1 MSTDKL
7 PLDVADVLEKEF
19 ELLHGPLPRSEDRR
33 TIRATDIRSDAARL
47 LNDERSALRER
58 LVSTGWSP
66 AGVIDVDTLATHL
79 SLLVDGEILQVTSTP
94 WLTHVQGRTKSLVE
108 DLGRRKKLPTAEEI
122 RRINRQIVEETFP
135 ELVRSRTSHVIEA
148 IHELEPPR
156 TALCI
161 SGGGI
166 RSATFALGVVEGL
179 AHYGLLAQF
188 DYLSTVSGGG
198 YIGSWLST
206 WIKRHVKGLDG
217 VQSDLDRERA
227 NGQPEPRP
235 LRHLR
240 EYSNYLVPRLGIF
253 SADTWAVVATYIRN
267 LLLNWLVL
275 VPLIAFALGV
285 SRGHEALLLHSKV
298 FAAHWQVTL
307 AAAVVFAVIAG
318 LYLGAQRPVTNR
330 EVQRATVAGGDGGFV
345 LLCLLPSFV
354 FAIIVTTLWAAV
366 EQNKEMALPQAAL
379 YATVACTGLAV
390 FAWLIYAVRSRRK
403 LRTTFKNL
411 LLELITCIISAAAV
425 GALLAW
431 LATWLFPKPV
441 AQLPPQFP
449 DLFAPSPLDVLFAV
463 PPMTELYVVF
473 AVPLVLLALCIQGVL
488 FVGLASAFNEDYD
501 REWWA
506 RGAGWFV
513 FGALAWA
520 AIAAIS
526 LFGPVGFYHAPTII
540 GSIGGVSGLIAVM
553 AGKSGSTSGSNKQK
567 ENESKT
573 GRASNIAL
581 ALAAPLFV
589 VILLAA
595 VSLLTTTI
603 VNAVADYPDDEA
615 RQASFKSQFVSWSE
629 GEYRAEKLRQL
640 PPDPRR
646 SEPPSMRV
654 VRVKTAPQP
663 MNTMAAWRSW
673 VHLRTLHKHG
683 PETFGILL
691 VLAVLAVGL
700 SAAFGVNRFSMHA
713 FYRNRLIRA
722 YLGASRYDRNPNG
735 FTGFD
740 KHDNVKMWVMRPD
753 FYETTNLLDLAA
765 VVAKLQ
771 ADQTVGPMLTQL
783 PHVASLA
790 GDPKSQSAAAELLTE
805 NLNALIEQE
814 RLQRD
819 DLDLL
824 LQPFVVPRGPRPR
837 LFHVINIAL
846 NLVSGKNL
854 AFQERM
860 AESFTVSPLHCGSH
874 NLGYRDSRRYGHPEG
889 ISIGTA
895 VTISGAAA
903 SPNMGYHSSPAV
915 AALLTVFNVRLGA
928 WLGNPGVAGVKSYT
942 KHEPR
947 PAVAALLKEAVGAT
961 DDEYKWV
968 YLSDGGHFDNL
979 GFYEMVMRRCRY
991 IIISDGGADPEF
1003 TFEDL
1008 GNAIRKIYIDFG
1020 IPVSIDTA
1028 GLLPRDDERE
1038 IITDDESKKPKYFA
1052 CGTIDYQKV
1061 DGPNV
1066 RNGCFIYIKPSFHGT
1081 PTEPK
1086 DVFSYAKQNRAFP
1099 HEPTADQFFS
1109 ESQFESYRR
1118 LGRFALDQIVPEQNW
1133 NIPASSIEQ
1142 FFEWADCCVAE
1153 KQDDHVTT
1161 E

>member
-1 MSTDKL
+1 MATDAL
-7 PLDVADVLEKEF
+7 PLHVADVLEEEF
-19 ELLHGPLPRSEDRR
+19 ELLHSPLPRSEDRR
-33 TIRATDIRSDAARL
+33 TIRASDIRSDAL
-47 LNDERSALRER
+47 LLLGDERSALRER
-58 LVSTGWSP
+58 LLSTGWCP
-66 AGVIDVDTLATHL
+66 PGTIDHDAIATHL
-79 SLLVDGEILQVTSTP
+79 SRLVDGEVLRVTNTP
-94 WLTHVQGRTKSLVE
+94 WLTNVQGRTKFLAE
-108 DLGRRKKLPTAEEI
+108 ELGRRKKQPNAEEI
-122 RRINRQIVEETFP
+122 RRINRQIVDETFP
-135 ELVRSRTSHVIEA
+135 ELVYSRTSHVIDA
-148 IHELEPPR
+148 IHELDPPR

-179 AHYGLLAQF
+179 AHYGILGKF

-206 WIKRHVKGLDG
+206 WIKRHFKGLDG

-227 NGQPEPRP
+227 NGKPEARP

-253 SADTWAVVATYIRN
+253 SADTWAVVATYVRN

-275 VPLIAFALGV
+275 VPLIAFVLGL
-285 SRGHEALLLHSKV
+285 SRGHEALLLLDSA
-298 FAAHWQVTL
+298 FLATHWGWTL
-307 AAAVVFAVIAG
+307 SVGGIFAVVAG
-318 LYLGAQRPVTNR
+318 CYLGAQRPVTNQ
-330 EVQRATVAGGDGGFV
+330 EVQRTTFRGGDGGFV
-345 LLCLLPSFV
+345 WLCLAPSII
-354 FAIIVTTLWAAV
+354 FAVIVTTLWAGV
-366 EQNKEMALPQAAL
+366 EQTIEMKLARVAL
-379 YATVACTGLAV
+379 YAILACAALAL
-390 FAWLIYAVRSRRK
+390 FAWLIYAWRLRRTLQES
-403 LRTTFKNL
+403 LRNL
-411 LLELITCIISAAAV
+411 FFELVACIISAVAT
-425 GALLAW
+425 GALMAW
-431 LATWLFPKPV
+431 LATWLFPKPI
-441 AQLPPQFP
+441 AQLPPNFP
-449 DLFAPSPLDVLFAV
+449 DPLAPSPLSVLFAV
-463 PPMTELYVVF
+463 VPTTELYVIF
-473 AVPLVLLALCIQGVL
+473 AVPLVLLALYVQGTL
-488 FVGLASAFNEDYD
+488 FVGLASALNEDYD

-513 FGALAWA
+513 LGALAWA

-526 LFGPVGFYHAPTII
+526 LFGPIAFYHAPAIL

-553 AGKSGSTSGSNKQK
+553 AGKSGTTSGANKEK
-567 ENESKT
+567 ETESKT
-573 GRASNIAL
+573 GLLANIAL

-595 VSLLTTTI
+595 ISLLTTTI

-629 GEYRAEKLRQL
+629 GEYAADSLRKLPDDL
-640 PPDPRR
+640 KSPPL
-646 SEPPSMRV
+646 RV
-654 VRVKTAPQP
+654 MRVKTAPQP

-673 VHLRTLHKHG
+673 VHLRTLHHHG
-683 PETFGILL
+683 PVTFWTLLALTVVGI
-691 VLAVLAVGL
+691 GL

-722 YLGASRYDRNPNG
+722 YLGASRYDRHPNG

-740 KHDNVKMWVMRPD
+740 KNDNVRMWVMRPD
-753 FYETTNLLDLAA
+753 FYDTTNLLDLGE
-765 VVAKLQ
+765 VIKKLQ
-771 ADQTVGPMLTQL
+771 TDKTAGSLLERL
-783 PHVASLA
+783 PHIASLA
-790 GDPKSQSAAAELLTE
+790 RDPKKESAAAELLTDD
-805 NLNALIEQE
+805 LNALIEKKKLY
-814 RLQRD
+814 RG
-819 DLDLL
+819 DLDRL
-824 LQPFVVPRGPRPR
+824 LQPCVVPRDPQPR

-860 AESFTVSPLHCGSH
+860 AESFTVSPLHCGSYD
-874 NLGYRDSRRYGHPEG
+874 LGYRDSREYGHAEG

-915 AALLTVFNVRLGA
+915 AALLTAFNVRLGS
-928 WLGNPGVAGVKSYT
+928 WLGNPGVAGARTYM

-947 PAVAALLKEAVGAT
+947 PAIGALLKEVVGAT

-968 YLSDGGHFDNL
+968 YLSDGGHFENL

-991 IIISDGGADPEF
+991 IIISDGGCDPEF

-1038 IITDDESKKPKYFA
+1038 IDTEDESKEPKYFA

-1061 DGPNV
+1061 DGPKV
-1066 RNGCFIYIKPSFHGT
+1066 RNGCFIYVKPSFHGT
-1081 PTEPK
+1081 PGEPK
-1086 DVFSYAKQNRAFP
+1086 DVFSYAKQNKAFP

-1118 LGRFALDQIVPEQNW
+1118 LGRFALDQIVPQN
-1133 NIPASSIEQ
+1133 NRNNRALSVEQ

-1153 KQDDHVTT
+1153 KKDKSATNV
-1161 E
+1161 